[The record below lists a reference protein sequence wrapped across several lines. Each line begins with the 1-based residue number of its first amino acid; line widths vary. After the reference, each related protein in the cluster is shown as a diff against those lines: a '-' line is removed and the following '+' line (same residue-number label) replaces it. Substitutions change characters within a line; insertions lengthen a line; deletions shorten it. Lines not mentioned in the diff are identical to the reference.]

1 MSLPRPEDLI
11 AHRDPFLFVSEVT
24 DLVPGE
30 RARGLWHLRGDE
42 AFFEG
47 HFPGLPTV
55 PGVLICEAIGQLG
68 AVALLA
74 DERYSGRLPLFGG
87 LDKARFRQQ
96 VRPGDT
102 LELEVTMTRLS
113 SRAGRGSGRALLNG
127 KAAVDCELMFVI
139 ADA

>member
-1 MSLPRPEDLI
+1 MSLPRLEDLI

-30 RARGLWHLRGDE
+30 RARGLWRLSGDE
-42 AFFEG
+42 AFFTG

-68 AVALLA
+68 AVALLS
-74 DERYSGRLPLFGG
+74 DERYAGRLPLFGG
-87 LDKARFRQQ
+87 LDKARFRRQ

-102 LELEVTMTRLS
+102 LALEVAMTRLS
-113 SRAGRGSGRALLNG
+113 SRAGRGSGRALLDG
-127 KAAVDCELMFVI
+127 ATAVECDLMFVI